1 MEKNQLEALKQLAC
15 SSVSEMLDKMF
26 VETDVNDDYI
36 TVSIAGHDIKGH
48 DLSLNQYSTEI
59 KINDD
64 EKTVS
69 SSFSKFIRYPNYFG
83 KATREFIRRANEELL
98 KTIKDFINKEPI
110 ERAKTQELNTRELSQ
125 GRALRALED
134 GLRTLESTGFSGETT
149 QRLINTIRNRRDRYD
164 ESLDEQQERIANRR
178 NITEAEVNALVEGRN
193 NEIVDD
199 EEDTIVDPHDIDRA
213 GEMIRQHL
221 NDIEDNITFIS
232 PAMRQQLVNM
242 AIFED
247 INEDIM
253 NREIDAFN
261 NIYSQRDPA
270 GQMPAAND
278 ETEPQEEV
286 TTGII
291 NHDQRAIEFIE
302 EWYGMNM
309 TDVGIISQNDYHE
322 MSDTINRGN
331 HDGIYLFALDR
342 VVGRH
347 NATLT
352 ANRIQESNPTNVRVN
367 LRDSALRLFA
377 HVTGSSNPETDS
389 IGRYVDGAM
398 RRELHASADRNNI
411 PRAYM
416 DWAIETYDDI
426 YRDEPLRSL
435 EAEQSRQSDIFI
447 NANYPSIHIINDEDR
462 LEMIHRAELF
472 GIDTE
477 VFISRLD
484 AHNREAE
491 RLQAL
496 NPIPREVDEIS
507 QEDLEAAEERYDQLV
522 REPLTENPNIDPHN
536 DDDRI

>member
-1 MEKNQLEALKQLAC
+1 
-15 SSVSEMLDKMF
+15 
-26 VETDVNDDYI
+26 
-36 TVSIAGHDIKGH
+36 
-48 DLSLNQYSTEI
+48 
-59 KINDD
+59 
-64 EKTVS
+64 
-69 SSFSKFIRYPNYFG
+69 
-83 KATREFIRRANEELL
+83 
-98 KTIKDFINKEPI
+98 
-110 ERAKTQELNTRELSQ
+110 
-125 GRALRALED
+125 
-134 GLRTLESTGFSGETT
+134 
-149 QRLINTIRNRRDRYD
+149 
-164 ESLDEQQERIANRR
+164 
-178 NITEAEVNALVEGRN
+178 
-193 NEIVDD
+193 
-199 EEDTIVDPHDIDRA
+199 VDPHDIDRA

-270 GQMPAAND
+270 EQMPAAND

-291 NHDQRAIEFIE
+291 NHDQRVIEFIE

-352 ANRIQESNPTNVRVN
+352 SNRIQESNPTNVRVN
-367 LRDSALRLFA
+367 LHDSALRLFA

-398 RRELHASADRNNI
+398 RRELYVSADRNNI

-416 DWAIETYDDI
+416 DWAIELYDNI
-426 YRDEPLRSL
+426 HRDEPLPTL
-435 EAEQSRQSDIFI
+435 ESEHIRQSEIFI
-447 NANYPSIHIINDEDR
+447 TSEYNNDDIINDEDR
-462 LEMIHRAELF
+462 LQMIHRAELF
-472 GIDTE
+472 GIDTDT
-477 VFISRLD
+477 FISTLD
-484 AHNREAE
+484 EHNLEAN

-496 NPIPREVDEIS
+496 NGARREADEINE
-507 QEDLEAAEERYDQLV
+507 EDLEAAEERYDQLV

>member
-26 VETDVNDDYI
+26 VETDVNDDCI

-164 ESLDEQQERIANRR
+164 ESLDEQRR
-178 NITEAEVNALVEGRN
+178 RDITEAIVGARRN
-193 NEIVDD
+193 TEENEIVD
-199 EEDTIVDPHDIDRA
+199 EEETIVDPHDIDRA

-270 GQMPAAND
+270 EQMPAAND

-291 NHDQRAIEFIE
+291 NHDQRVIEFIE